1 MYSGAAEYRF
11 NFPALGD
18 RFTTATMVARDP
30 YPNIKSPEQLE
41 REGVTVKLGL
51 APQVNVR
58 RNTAEG
64 HVESTVL
71 VKAMVLLNA
80 TR

>member
-11 NFPALGD
+11 NFPALGE
-18 RFTTATMVARDP
+18 RFVAATMVAKDP
-30 YPNIKSPEQLE
+30 FTNIKAPELLE
-41 REGVTVKLGL
+41 KEGVTVKLGL

-64 HVESTVL
+64 HVKSGVL
-71 VKAMVLLNA
+71 VKAMILLNA
-80 TR
+80 AR